1 MSRLVESSL
10 FLFRDMQN
18 NAHGALN
25 AASLGRLDDAT
36 VASYTHL
43 TLPTWYLSQFG
54 LELDEP
60 ADPRRRRL
68 F

>member
-36 VASYTHL
+36 VENLRNAA
-43 TLPTWYLSQFG
+43 WYLSQFG